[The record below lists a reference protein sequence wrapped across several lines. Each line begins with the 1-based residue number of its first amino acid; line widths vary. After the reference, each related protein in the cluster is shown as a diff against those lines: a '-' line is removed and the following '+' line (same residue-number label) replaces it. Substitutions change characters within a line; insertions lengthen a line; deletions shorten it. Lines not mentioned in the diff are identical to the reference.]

1 MSSDTALLNKNNKNR
16 EELDDVVVRFAGD
29 SGDGV
34 QITGGQF
41 TITTALAGNDLTT
54 FPDFPAEIRAPAGT
68 TFGVSA
74 FQIHFGARK
83 IRTAGDSPDVLV
95 ALNPAALKVNVGD
108 LDKGGLIIADTGSYN
123 DSNLKKFGFE
133 SLSLIHI

>member
-74 FQIHFGARK
+74 YS
-83 IRTAGDSPDVLV
+83 DSPRAQRCCSLESFAHQPRAQFALLALSGFCILATATV
-95 ALNPAALKVNVGD
+95 AIVS
-108 LDKGGLIIADTGSYN
+108 II
-123 DSNLKKFGFE
+123 
-133 SLSLIHI
+133 